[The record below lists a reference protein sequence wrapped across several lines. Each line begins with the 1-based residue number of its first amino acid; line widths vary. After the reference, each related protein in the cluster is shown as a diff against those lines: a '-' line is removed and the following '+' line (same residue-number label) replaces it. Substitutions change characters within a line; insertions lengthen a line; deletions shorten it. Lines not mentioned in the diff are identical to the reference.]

1 MSKTLTV
8 AIGQMN
14 VALGDPRAN
23 LRTVTEL
30 ARRAAGLRAELL
42 LLPELWGSGYDL
54 ERARELATPREEGLF
69 AASADLARQHG
80 MAICGSLLE
89 RRADGVYNT
98 ATLSDATGARVAR
111 YSKVHLFGLMDEGKH
126 LRPGGATPTFD
137 LPWGRTALAI
147 CYDLRFPELFRRF
160 ALEGTEIMLLP
171 AEWPAQ
177 RIEHWRTLLR
187 ARAIENQCYVLG
199 CNRVGADRANTFGG
213 RSAVIDPWGAT
224 VAEAG
229 EGEELLIATLDLE
242 LAAEV
247 RGRIPVFRDRRVDL
261 Y

>member
-1 MSKTLTV
+1 MGKTLTV
-8 AIGQMN
+8 AIGQMD
-14 VALGDPRAN
+14 VALGDPEAN
-23 LRTVTEL
+23 LRKVEQL
-30 ARRAAGLRAELL
+30 ARQASEQQAGLL
-42 LLPELWGSGYDL
+42 LLPELWASGYDL
-54 ERARELATPREEGLF
+54 ERAAELASSRDEGLF
-69 AASADLARQHG
+69 AATAALAREHG
-80 MAICGSLLE
+80 LAICGSLLE

-98 ATLSDATGARVAR
+98 ATLYDATGARLAR

-137 LPWGRTALAI
+137 LPWGRAALAI

-160 ALEGTEIMLLP
+160 ALDGAQLMLLP

-177 RIEHWRTLLR
+177 RIEHWRTLVR
-187 ARAIENQCYVLG
+187 ARAIENQCYVLA

-213 RSAVIDPWGAT
+213 RSAVVDPWGAT
-224 VAEAG
+224 LAEAG
-229 EGEELLIATLDLE
+229 EGEELLLATIDLE
-242 LAAEV
+242 LVAEV